1 MPLQVCCYLKLIY
14 NKQDRD
20 EVGIRFRP
28 GKDASRSHYTCIRDK
43 IPYVLSKIRM
53 QEDTIIR
60 VFKIRGDAF

>member
-1 MPLQVCCYLKLIY
+1 M
-14 NKQDRD
+14 QDRD

-43 IPYVLSKIRM
+43 SPYVLSKIRM